1 MIKDLSP
8 PTQSLLMFYF
18 CELCGRKHKLNSKI
32 GVSHAEYAIPLE
44 IPPSVKRFRENGE
57 TFFAHYLELYPPV
70 NPTSIIEHFVPFSY
84 LAQQKGVYHTIKE
97 DHTVRVGFYGELVD
111 AFYDASFVEIRERFC
126 LLHIIH
132 PRGCALEETLREEGI
147 LRGLEL
153 QHFCVYEIKKRNVKE
168 VSAIVQGLCKRF
180 GIRLEPVISFK
191 GVPIIAV
198 VK

>member
-1 MIKDLSP
+1 M
-8 PTQSLLMFYF
+8 
-18 CELCGRKHKLNSKI
+18 
-32 GVSHAEYAIPLE
+32 
-44 IPPSVKRFRENGE
+44 KRFRENGE

-168 VSAIVQGLCKRF
+168 ASAIVQGLCKRF
-180 GIRLEPVISFK
+180 GIRLEPVISFN
-191 GVPIIAV
+191 GIPIIAV